1 MTYHHLYMSVEQI
14 KELQKIA
21 LRHFSSPKLHTN
33 KQLQQAVQR
42 GEKEAI
48 AEALTQRR
56 LKPTYLIWRNPNI
69 T

>member
-1 MTYHHLYMSVEQI
+1 MDRPY
-14 KELQKIA
+14 
-21 LRHFSSPKLHTN
+21 FFSPKLHTN

-42 GEKEAI
+42 GDKEAI
-48 AEALTQRR
+48 AEALTHRR